1 MINRKCLRLILFWS
15 DDMITVE
22 DAMEKNVIKFKETD
36 TISYVANILREKK
49 ISGVPIVDNDNKVI
63 GIVSEGDIMR
73 LIEVHSPNLN
83 LILPA
88 PLDLIEL
95 PVRMRLEL
103 DELAEGVAKAASVL
117 IGEIM
122 TKDVVRVKRNIS
134 ISDAAELM
142 DKHDVNRLP
151 VVDENDKLVGII
163 TRGDIIGALVK
174 KE

>member
-1 MINRKCLRLILFWS
+1 MIN
-15 DDMITVE
+15 VQ
-22 DAMEKNVIKFKETD
+22 DAMQKDVIKFKDVD
-36 TISYVANILREKK
+36 TISYVAEVLRAKK
-49 ISGVPIVDNDNKVI
+49 ISGAPVVDEDNKVI

-103 DELAEGVAKAASVL
+103 DELAEGVAKAGSVL

-122 TKDVVRVKRNIS
+122 TKEVINAKKDLS
-134 ISDAAELM
+134 ISDAAKLM
-142 DKHDVNRLP
+142 DKHNINRLP
-151 VVDENDKLVGII
+151 VVDEDTKIIGII

-174 KE
+174 